1 MRVSVTFPG
10 QKKNIFQ
17 NVAPLEISNI
27 FFLDSHLMLALQTMQ
42 TSKPIPSTLST
53 LPNKHLDYEINC
65 EQLNT
70 RSTQLYRVYK
80 IQDLNPH
87 LSLRLL
93 GEIFTLT
100 RTLRRRECTII
111 KKNPMLWSRQRYNI
125 FAIKTLW
132 WKLIMKI

>member
-1 MRVSVTFPG
+1 
-10 QKKNIFQ
+10 
-17 NVAPLEISNI
+17 
-27 FFLDSHLMLALQTMQ
+27 MLALQTMQ

-93 GEIFTLT
+93 GEIFTVT

-111 KKNPMLWSRQRYNI
+111 KRISCYDRDNDTI
-125 FAIKTLW
+125 FLQ
-132 WKLIMKI
+132 LRLYDES